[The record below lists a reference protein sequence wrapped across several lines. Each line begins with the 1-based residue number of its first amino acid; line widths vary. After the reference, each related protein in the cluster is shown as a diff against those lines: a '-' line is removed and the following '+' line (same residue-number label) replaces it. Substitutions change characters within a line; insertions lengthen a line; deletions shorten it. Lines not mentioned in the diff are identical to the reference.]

1 MKRRRPASFGRRCI
15 RCWFRH
21 RGKVVRLLHFHD
33 YSPCLVG
40 GEPRLLVKL
49 LSHGRYARG
58 IPLDSANWWGNEV
71 LPYLRPGQWVE
82 LVIRSEG
89 VAA

>member
-1 MKRRRPASFGRRCI
+1 MKRRRPATFGRRCI

-21 RGKVVRLLHFHD
+21 RGKVIRLLHFND
-33 YSPCLVG
+33 YSPCEVG

-58 IPLDSANWWGNEV
+58 IQLDSANWWGNEV
-71 LPYLRPGQWVE
+71 LPHLRPGQWVE

-89 VAA
+89 GAR